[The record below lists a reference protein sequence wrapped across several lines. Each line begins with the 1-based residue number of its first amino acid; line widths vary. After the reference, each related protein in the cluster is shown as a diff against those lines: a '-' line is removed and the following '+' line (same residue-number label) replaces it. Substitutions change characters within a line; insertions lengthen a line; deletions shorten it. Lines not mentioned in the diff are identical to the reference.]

1 MYGYIEWTKEMR
13 RPAVAEREIQRLRF
27 RCVAIPRRKGIPQLI
42 QRRLVC
48 RAAGLLHREGIVRAV
63 FPKEFP
69 WLEVFAQYHIYPA
82 DPMVLCRA
90 LAAELVQARLDACG
104 QTGKGVTVAVS
115 AQRLT
120 EDVRRTVTELCI
132 RNRYVMLAAPE
143 RDDGFC
149 RKLRREYGIPLVQTE
164 NAEQLAKAAVV
175 VRFSPE
181 ATYTQQQNVID
192 LFLGGIPLKETLCLL
207 PELEAQLPGE
217 CDRMQL
223 LAALYGA
230 GAVRLGQIR
239 ILHDQMQE

>member
-1 MYGYIEWTKEMR
+1 MYGYIEWTKEIR
-13 RPAVAEREIQRLRF
+13 RPVVAEREIQHLRF
-27 RCVAIPRRKGIPQLI
+27 RCVGISQRKGMPQRI
-42 QRRLVC
+42 QRRLVS

-69 WLEVFAQYHIYPA
+69 WMEVFAQHHIYPA

-90 LAAELVQARLDACG
+90 LASELVQARMDVCG
-104 QTGKGVTVAVS
+104 QKGKGVIVAVS

-120 EDVRRTVTELCI
+120 EEVRRTVTELCI
-132 RNRYVMLAAPE
+132 RNRYVVLAAPE

-181 ATYTQQQNVID
+181 VKYTEQQEVID
-192 LFLGGIPLKETLCLL
+192 LFPGGIPLRETLALS
-207 PELEAQLPGE
+207 PELEEQLPGE

-230 GAVRLGQIR
+230 GAIRLGQIR
-239 ILHDQMQE
+239 ILYEQERK

>member
-1 MYGYIEWTKEMR
+1 MYGYIEWTKEVC
-13 RPAVAEREIQRLRF
+13 RPVVAEREIQRLRF
-27 RCVAIPRRKGIPQLI
+27 RCVAISRRKGIPQLL
-42 QRRLVC
+42 QRRLVS

-69 WLEVFAQYHIYPA
+69 WLEVFARHHIYPA
-82 DPMVLCRA
+82 DPMVLYRV
-90 LAAELVQARLDACG
+90 LAAELVQARLDASG
-104 QTGKGVTVAVS
+104 QAGRGVTVAVS

-120 EDVRRTVTELCI
+120 EEVRRTVTELCI

-143 RDDGFC
+143 RDDAFC

-181 ATYTQQQNVID
+181 TTYTERQDVID
-192 LFLGGIPLKETLCLL
+192 LFPGGVPFKEKLCLS
-207 PELEAQLPGE
+207 PELEEQLPAG

-239 ILHDQMQE
+239 ILYDPTQK